1 MDTLSGSI
9 ERITFYN
16 AENGYSVLRLK
27 PDQRPSSAALS
38 KDGMVTLTG
47 NLPELA
53 PGEHVRL
60 QGKWLNNLKYGLQ
73 FQVEICEQTL
83 PATTAGI
90 QRYLGSGLIK
100 GIGPRLAERI
110 VACFGA
116 QTLDVIEKQPAR
128 LLEVPDIGPHR
139 SKLIA
144 LAWEEQKQVKEI
156 MVFLHGHGVSTNLA
170 IKIYKQYGDQAL
182 DVVQTDPYRL
192 ARDIFGVGFKT
203 ADRIAR
209 ALGLP
214 ADHPSRIEAGVVYAL
229 GEMSND
235 GHVYSPR
242 AELSGRAAELLVVP
256 IELVEP
262 AVERLALDDRVRLDL
277 LPLPGEPDLSEA
289 GAGRSAPHRVSE
301 TAAVYN
307 QPAVYLT
314 PFYVSE
320 TAVAERL
327 SLLARAGPT
336 LGISERLLQT
346 VSDRMGDASDELSAE
361 QISAI
366 RMALTSPVSVL
377 TGGPGTGKT
386 TALKA
391 LITILE
397 SAHKTYALASPTGRA
412 AKRLSE
418 AAGRPAS
425 TIHRLLGFSP
435 GEGFKYNGDNPLP
448 VDFLVVDEASML
460 DLMLTHHLL
469 KALRPGVH
477 LLLVGDVDQL
487 PSVGAGDV
495 LRDVIASGLA
505 PVTSLKVIFR
515 QAAGSRIITNAHRI
529 DQGLM
534 PNFSPVQPG
543 EPVALAGDFFLFPA
557 ETAEEAAGWVLDVVC
572 ERIPNRFGLRPLDQ
586 VQVLAPMYR
595 GPVGVNALNERL
607 QAALNPPGPGKTE
620 KSLFGQLFRPG
631 DKVMQIQ
638 NNYEKD
644 VYNGDIGRLARV
656 DIVEHSLEVD
666 YDGRNVAYDWSEAD
680 QLVLAYAISVH
691 KSQGSEFPAVVIP
704 LVTQHYLMLQRN
716 LLYTAITRA
725 RKLCVLVGSRRAIGI
740 AVKNN
745 KVAERYTALEW
756 RLKSFLRVMSE
767 PLSSTGVKITIPCPL
782 LSLSSLTA
790 ERKPATTSPKIG
802 FLRFPGI
809 GWFPGPAPAGL
820 HLLHAPYT

>member
-1 MDTLSGSI
+1 MDSLSGSI
-9 ERITFYN
+9 ERVTYYN

-27 PDQRPSSAALS
+27 ADQRPPGAALS
-38 KDGMVTLTG
+38 RDGLVTLTG
-47 NLPELA
+47 NLPELV
-53 PGEHVRL
+53 PGEHVQL
-60 QGKWLNNLKYGLQ
+60 YGKWVNNAKYGHQ
-73 FQVEICEQTL
+73 FQVERCEQVL
-83 PATTAGI
+83 PATIAGI

-110 VACFGA
+110 VARFGA
-116 QTLDVIEKQPAR
+116 DTLEVIERQPER
-128 LLEVPDIGPHR
+128 LREVPDIGPHR
-139 SKLIA
+139 SNQIA
-144 LAWEEQKQVKEI
+144 LAWEEQKQIKEI

-170 IKIYKQYGDQAL
+170 IKIYKQYGDRAL
-182 DVVQTDPYRL
+182 EVVKTDPYRL

-214 ADHPSRIEAGVVYAL
+214 VDHPSRLEAGVVYAL

-235 GHVYSPR
+235 GHVFSPR
-242 AELSGRAAELLVVP
+242 AELSGRAAELLEVP
-256 IELVEP
+256 AEQVDP
-262 AVERLALDDRVRLDL
+262 AVERLAQEDRVRIEQV
-277 LPLPGEPDLSEA
+277 PLPVPNAVGEGQSGSRGVKEA
-289 GAGRSAPHRVSE
+289 MA
-301 TAAVYN
+301 TYT
-307 QPAVYLT
+307 QPAIYLT

-327 SLLARAGPT
+327 RLLAGSTPLMGIPDRFLQVTPAQAGDP
-336 LGISERLLQT
+336 G
-346 VSDRMGDASDELSAE
+346 AELSPE
-361 QISAI
+361 QMFAI

-391 LITILE
+391 LITVLE
-397 SAHKTYALASPTGRA
+397 AAHKTYALASPTGRA

-435 GEGFKYNGDNPLP
+435 GEGFKFNGDNPLP

-460 DLMLTHHLL
+460 DLMLAHHLL
-469 KALRPGVH
+469 KALRPGTH

-515 QAAGSRIITNAHRI
+515 QAAGSRIVTNAHRI
-529 DQGLM
+529 NQGNM
-534 PNFSPVQPG
+534 PDFSPAQ
-543 EPVALAGDFFLFPA
+543 ENEDRSLAGDFFLFPA
-557 ETAEEAAGWVLDVVC
+557 ETAEEAADWVLDVVC
-572 ERIPNRFGLRPLDQ
+572 ERIPHRFGLQPLEQ

-595 GPVGVNALNERL
+595 GPAGVNALNERL
-607 QAALNPPGPGKTE
+607 QAALNPPGPRKAE
-620 KSLFGQLFRPG
+620 KSLFGQLFRVG

-644 VYNGDIGRLARV
+644 VYNGDIGALAGM
-656 DIVEHSLEVD
+656 DLIEHSLVVD
-666 YDGRNVAYDWSEAD
+666 FDGRRVAYDWSEVD

-691 KSQGSEFPAVVIP
+691 KAQGSEFPAVVLP
-704 LVTQHYLMLQRN
+704 LVTGHYLMLQRN

-725 RKLCVLVGSRRAIGI
+725 RKLCVLVGSRRAIGM

-745 KVAERYTALEW
+745 KVTERYTALEW
-756 RLKSFLRVMSE
+756 RLKSVPS
-767 PLSSTGVKITIPCPL
+767 V
-782 LSLSSLTA
+782 
-790 ERKPATTSPKIG
+790 
-802 FLRFPGI
+802 
-809 GWFPGPAPAGL
+809 
-820 HLLHAPYT
+820 